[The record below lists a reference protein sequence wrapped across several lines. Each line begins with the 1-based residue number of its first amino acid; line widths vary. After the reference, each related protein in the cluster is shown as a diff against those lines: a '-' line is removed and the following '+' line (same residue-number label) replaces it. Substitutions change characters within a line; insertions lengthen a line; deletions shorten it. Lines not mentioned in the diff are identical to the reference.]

1 MVARADLDASEL
13 VFVGYGVQAPEF
25 QWDDYKGVDL
35 RGKTMVVLVGDPPV
49 PDPTNPGALDPRT
62 FGGKAMI
69 DFVNAMR
76 LGISPR
82 GTHYFPAFPY
92 ASYRS
97 MTMADLLDLRA
108 YLMSLPAVKSP
119 AREATLP
126 MVALARRGV
135 GLWKRVAFRQP
146 TFSPEPGRTPSWKRG
161 AYLANA
167 PGHCGECHTPK
178 DFLMVA
184 DASRHM
190 AGGPHP
196 GGEGKVPSLRGLL
209 ARKKYKD
216 VDDLVLAL
224 QNGETFGYEDLS
236 SGGMAAIQENLARL
250 PESDVRALSRVPAQP
265 AVAGAGLRRGAAEPG
280 PAPHLTGP
288 SSSPAPAGPPPVSR
302 PPSRPAPARNRDTAS
317 GARCPSPRRPRRGR
331 SRDSPGPAPTKA
343 WRHRRSACI
352 WAWTCSLL
360 NPPSRAAIAVKSGTA
375 PGPFAARAPV
385 PRASAP

>member
-1 MVARADLDASEL
+1 MRSRRRTLAAIAFAVAVAAVAFWQLTRPDPLPAAAIPTHE
-13 VFVGYGVQAPEF
+13 
-25 QWDDYKGVDL
+25 VDL
-35 RGKTMVVLVGDPPV
+35 RNGETLYHAGSCVACHKAPEGA
-49 PDPTNPGALDPRT
+49 PGADRGLPAGGTPFPTPVGT
-62 FGGKAMI
+62 FYPQNLTPDAETGIGRWSEV

-108 YLMSLPAVKSP
+108 WLMSLPAVKSRS
-119 AREATLP
+119 REAAVP

-146 TFSPEPGRTPSWKRG
+146 IFSPEPGHTPSWTRG
-161 AYLANA
+161 AYLVNA

-178 DFLMVA
+178 DWRMVA
-184 DASRHM
+184 DASRPL

-250 PESDVRALSRVPAQP
+250 PESDVRAIAEYLLS
-265 AVAGAGLRRGAAEPG
+265 LR
-280 PAPHLTGP
+280 
-288 SSSPAPAGPPPVSR
+288 
-302 PPSRPAPARNRDTAS
+302 
-317 GARCPSPRRPRRGR
+317 
-331 SRDSPGPAPTKA
+331 
-343 WRHRRSACI
+343 
-352 WAWTCSLL
+352 
-360 NPPSRAAIAVKSGTA
+360 
-375 PGPFAARAPV
+375 
-385 PRASAP
+385 